1 MGVVTKGK
9 PSRKPRDRRPRYQ
22 VFFALAIN
30 AWIPSWF
37 KGGIFQGGIK
47 GVCVPALNCYSC
59 PSAMGA
65 CPIGAM
71 QTFFAGLRFNLSV
84 AQKKFGLYVA
94 GFLAT
99 VGSAV
104 GRMPCGWICPFGFV
118 QELVHKVPSPKIKI
132 PHFLTYFRYVV
143 LATTVVALP
152 LLIVDQFGYGQTW
165 FCKWICPA
173 GTLEAGIP
181 LMLIKADL
189 RPLIGFMYY
198 WKLGLLALFLVW
210 FVLSRRPFCRTVCP
224 ARRLLGP
231 VQQGQPL
238 PHGRR
243 RREMHPLR
251 QVHQGLPG
259 RDQYLQIGQLAR
271 LRPLPEMRLVVQV
284 RGDQLRV
291 PRQERSRGRRP
302 RQSVLTSAPQRLSNR
317 KPCLRKNPGR

>member
-1 MGVVTKGK
+1 MGAVTKAR
-9 PSRKPRDRRPRYQ
+9 PIRKPRDRRPRYQ
-22 VFFALAIN
+22 AFFALALN

-71 QTFFAGLRFNLSV
+71 QTFFGGLRFNLSV

-94 GFLAT
+94 GLLAT

-104 GRMPCGWICPFGFV
+104 GRMPCGWICPFGFF

-210 FVLSRRPFCRTVCP
+210 FVISRRPFCRTVCP
-224 ARRLLGP
+224 LGAFWGLFNKASLFRMVVDDEKCTLCDKCTKDCP
-231 VQQGQPL
+231 VEISIYKSANSP
-238 PHGRR
+238 
-243 RREMHPLR
+243 
-251 QVHQGLPG
+251 
-259 RDQYLQIGQLAR
+259 DC
-271 LRPLPEMRLVVQV
+271 V
-284 RGDQLRV
+284 RCLKCVSSCKFGAISYEFLGKKEVAVDLRV
-291 PRQERSRGRRP
+291 K
-302 RQSVLTSAPQRLSNR
+302 
-317 KPCLRKNPGR
+317 KPA

>member
-1 MGVVTKGK
+1 MGAVTKAK
-9 PSRKPRDRRPRYQ
+9 PIRKPRDRRPRYQ
-22 VFFALAIN
+22 AFFALALN

-71 QTFFAGLRFNLSV
+71 QTFFGGLRFNLSV

-94 GFLAT
+94 GLLAT

-104 GRMPCGWICPFGFV
+104 GRMPCGWICPFGFF

-210 FVLSRRPFCRTVCP
+210 FVISRRPFCRTVCP
-224 ARRLLGP
+224 LGAFWGLFNKASLFRMAVDDEKCTLCDKCTKDCP
-231 VQQGQPL
+231 VEISIYKSANSP
-238 PHGRR
+238 
-243 RREMHPLR
+243 
-251 QVHQGLPG
+251 
-259 RDQYLQIGQLAR
+259 DC
-271 LRPLPEMRLVVQV
+271 V
-284 RGDQLRV
+284 RCLKCVSSCKFGAISYEFLGKKEVAVDLRV
-291 PRQERSRGRRP
+291 K
-302 RQSVLTSAPQRLSNR
+302 
-317 KPCLRKNPGR
+317 KPA

>member
-1 MGVVTKGK
+1 MGVVTKAK
-9 PSRKPRDRRPRYQ
+9 PTRKPRDRRHRYQ
-22 VFFALAIN
+22 AFFALAMN

-37 KGGIFQGGIK
+37 KGGIFQGGVK

-104 GRMPCGWICPFGFV
+104 GRMPCGWVCPFGFV

-224 ARRLLGP
+224 LGAFWGLFNKASLFRMAVDDEKCTLCDKCTKDCP
-231 VQQGQPL
+231 VEISIYKSANSPDCVRCLKCVSSCKFGAISYEFL
-238 PHGRR
+238 GK
-243 RREMHPLR
+243 REVSP
-251 QVHQGLPG
+251 
-259 RDQYLQIGQLAR
+259 D
-271 LRPLPEMRLVVQV
+271 
-284 RGDQLRV
+284 LRV
-291 PRQERSRGRRP
+291 K
-302 RQSVLTSAPQRLSNR
+302 
-317 KPCLRKNPGR
+317 KPA

>member
-1 MGVVTKGK
+1 MGVVTTAK
-9 PSRKPRDRRPRYQ
+9 PARKPRDRRPRFQ
-22 VFFALAIN
+22 AFFALAIN

-71 QTFFAGLRFNLSV
+71 QTFFGGLRFNLSV

-94 GFLAT
+94 GLLAT

-224 ARRLLGP
+224 LGAFWGLFNKASLFRMAVDDQKCTLCDKCYKDCP
-231 VQQGQPL
+231 VEIKIYEKANSP
-238 PHGRR
+238 
-243 RREMHPLR
+243 
-251 QVHQGLPG
+251 
-259 RDQYLQIGQLAR
+259 DC
-271 LRPLPEMRLVVQV
+271 V
-284 RGDQLRV
+284 RCLKCVSSCKFGAISYEFLGKKEVAVDVRV
-291 PRQERSRGRRP
+291 KAS
-302 RQSVLTSAPQRLSNR
+302 
-317 KPCLRKNPGR
+317 

>member
-1 MGVVTKGK
+1 
-9 PSRKPRDRRPRYQ
+9 
-22 VFFALAIN
+22 
-30 AWIPSWF
+30 
-37 KGGIFQGGIK
+37 
-47 GVCVPALNCYSC
+47 
-59 PSAMGA
+59 MGA

-71 QTFFAGLRFNLSV
+71 QTFFGGLRFNLSV

-94 GFLAT
+94 GLLAT

-104 GRMPCGWICPFGFV
+104 GRMPCGWICPFGFF

-210 FVLSRRPFCRTVCP
+210 FVISRRPFCRTVCP
-224 ARRLLGP
+224 LGAFWGLFNKASLFRMAVDDEKCTLCDKCTKDCP
-231 VQQGQPL
+231 VEISIYKSANSP
-238 PHGRR
+238 
-243 RREMHPLR
+243 
-251 QVHQGLPG
+251 
-259 RDQYLQIGQLAR
+259 DC
-271 LRPLPEMRLVVQV
+271 V
-284 RGDQLRV
+284 RCLKCVSSCKFGAISYEFLGKKEVAVDLRV
-291 PRQERSRGRRP
+291 K
-302 RQSVLTSAPQRLSNR
+302 
-317 KPCLRKNPGR
+317 KPA

>member
-1 MGVVTKGK
+1 MGVVTKAK
-9 PSRKPRDRRPRYQ
+9 PARKPRDRRPRYQ
-22 VFFALAIN
+22 AFFALAIN

-104 GRMPCGWICPFGFV
+104 GRMPCGWVCPFGFV

-224 ARRLLGP
+224 LGAFWGLFNKASLFRMAVDDQKCTLCDKCYKDCP
-231 VQQGQPL
+231 VEIKIYEKANSPDCVRCLKCVSSCKFGAISYEFL
-238 PHGRR
+238 GK
-243 RREMHPLR
+243 REVSP
-251 QVHQGLPG
+251 
-259 RDQYLQIGQLAR
+259 D
-271 LRPLPEMRLVVQV
+271 
-284 RGDQLRV
+284 LRV
-291 PRQERSRGRRP
+291 K
-302 RQSVLTSAPQRLSNR
+302 
-317 KPCLRKNPGR
+317 KPA

>member
-1 MGVVTKGK
+1 MGVVTKAK
-9 PSRKPRDRRPRYQ
+9 PARKPRDRRPRYQ
-22 VFFALAIN
+22 AFFALAIN

-104 GRMPCGWICPFGFV
+104 GRMPCGWVCPFGFV

-224 ARRLLGP
+224 LGAFWGLFNKASLFRMAVDDEKCTLCDKCTKDCP
-231 VQQGQPL
+231 VEISIYKSANSPDCVRCLKCVSSCKFGAISYEFL
-238 PHGRR
+238 GK
-243 RREMHPLR
+243 REVSP
-251 QVHQGLPG
+251 
-259 RDQYLQIGQLAR
+259 D
-271 LRPLPEMRLVVQV
+271 
-284 RGDQLRV
+284 LRV
-291 PRQERSRGRRP
+291 K
-302 RQSVLTSAPQRLSNR
+302 
-317 KPCLRKNPGR
+317 KPA

>member
-1 MGVVTKGK
+1 MGVVTTAK
-9 PSRKPRDRRPRYQ
+9 PARKPRDRRPRFQ
-22 VFFALAIN
+22 AFFALAIN

-71 QTFFAGLRFNLSV
+71 QTFFGGLRFNLSV

-94 GFLAT
+94 GLLAT

-224 ARRLLGP
+224 LGAFWGLFNKASLFRMAVDPDKCTLCDKCYKDCP
-231 VQQGQPL
+231 VEIKIYEKANSP
-238 PHGRR
+238 
-243 RREMHPLR
+243 
-251 QVHQGLPG
+251 
-259 RDQYLQIGQLAR
+259 DC
-271 LRPLPEMRLVVQV
+271 V
-284 RGDQLRV
+284 RCLKCVSSCKFGAISYEFLGKKEVAVDVRV
-291 PRQERSRGRRP
+291 KAS
-302 RQSVLTSAPQRLSNR
+302 
-317 KPCLRKNPGR
+317 

>member
-1 MGVVTKGK
+1 VTKAK
-9 PSRKPRDRRPRYQ
+9 SARKPRDRRHRYQ
-22 VFFALAIN
+22 AFFALAIN

-71 QTFFAGLRFNLSV
+71 QTFFGGLRFNLSV

-94 GFLAT
+94 GLLAT

-118 QELVHKVPSPKIKI
+118 QELVHKVPSPKLKI
-132 PHFLTYFRYVV
+132 PHVLTYFRYVV

-198 WKLGLLALFLVW
+198 WKLGLLSVFLVW

-224 ARRLLGP
+224 LGAFWGLFNKASLFRMAVDDEKCTLCDKCYKDCP
-231 VQQGQPL
+231 VQIRIYESANSP
-238 PHGRR
+238 
-243 RREMHPLR
+243 
-251 QVHQGLPG
+251 
-259 RDQYLQIGQLAR
+259 DC
-271 LRPLPEMRLVVQV
+271 V
-284 RGDQLRV
+284 RCLKCVSSCKFGAISYEFLGKKEVAADFRIK
-291 PRQERSRGRRP
+291 
-302 RQSVLTSAPQRLSNR
+302 
-317 KPCLRKNPGR
+317 KPA

>member
-1 MGVVTKGK
+1 
-9 PSRKPRDRRPRYQ
+9 
-22 VFFALAIN
+22 
-30 AWIPSWF
+30 
-37 KGGIFQGGIK
+37 
-47 GVCVPALNCYSC
+47 
-59 PSAMGA
+59 
-65 CPIGAM
+65 
-71 QTFFAGLRFNLSV
+71 
-84 AQKKFGLYVA
+84 
-94 GFLAT
+94 
-99 VGSAV
+99 
-104 GRMPCGWICPFGFV
+104 MPCGWICPFGFF

-198 WKLGLLALFLVW
+198 WKLGLLVLFLGLVRPQPAA
-210 FVLSRRPFCRTVCP
+210 LLPDGLPPRRV
-224 ARRLLGP
+224 LGP

-251 QVHQGLPG
+251 QVP
-259 RDQYLQIGQLAR
+259 
-271 LRPLPEMRLVVQV
+271 
-284 RGDQLRV
+284 
-291 PRQERSRGRRP
+291 
-302 RQSVLTSAPQRLSNR
+302 
-317 KPCLRKNPGR
+317 

>member
-1 MGVVTKGK
+1 MGVVTTAK
-9 PSRKPRDRRPRYQ
+9 PARKPRDRRPRYQ
-22 VFFALAIN
+22 AFFALAIN

-71 QTFFAGLRFNLSV
+71 QTFFGGLRFNLSV

-94 GFLAT
+94 GLLAT

-224 ARRLLGP
+224 LGAFWGLFNKASLFRMAVDPDKCTLCDKCYKDCP
-231 VQQGQPL
+231 VEIKIYEKANSP
-238 PHGRR
+238 
-243 RREMHPLR
+243 
-251 QVHQGLPG
+251 
-259 RDQYLQIGQLAR
+259 DC
-271 LRPLPEMRLVVQV
+271 V
-284 RGDQLRV
+284 RCLKCVSSCKFGAISYEFLGKKEVAVDVRV
-291 PRQERSRGRRP
+291 KAS
-302 RQSVLTSAPQRLSNR
+302 
-317 KPCLRKNPGR
+317 

>member
-1 MGVVTKGK
+1 MGAVTKAK
-9 PSRKPRDRRPRYQ
+9 PVRKPRDRRPRYQ
-22 VFFALAIN
+22 AFFALALN

-71 QTFFAGLRFNLSV
+71 QTFFGGLRFNLSV

-94 GFLAT
+94 GLLAT

-104 GRMPCGWICPFGFV
+104 GRLPCGWICPFGFF

-210 FVLSRRPFCRTVCP
+210 FALSRRPFCRTVCP
-224 ARRLLGP
+224 LGAFWGLFNKASLFRMAVDDEKCTLCDKCTKDCP
-231 VQQGQPL
+231 VEISIYKSANSP
-238 PHGRR
+238 
-243 RREMHPLR
+243 
-251 QVHQGLPG
+251 
-259 RDQYLQIGQLAR
+259 DC
-271 LRPLPEMRLVVQV
+271 V
-284 RGDQLRV
+284 RCLKCVSSCKFGAISYEFLGKKEVAVDLRV
-291 PRQERSRGRRP
+291 K
-302 RQSVLTSAPQRLSNR
+302 
-317 KPCLRKNPGR
+317 KPA

>member
-1 MGVVTKGK
+1 MGVVTTAK
-9 PSRKPRDRRPRYQ
+9 PARKPRDRRPRYQ
-22 VFFALAIN
+22 AFFALAIN

-71 QTFFAGLRFNLSV
+71 QTFFGGLRFNLSV

-94 GFLAT
+94 GLLAT

-224 ARRLLGP
+224 LGAFWGLFNKASLFRMSVDPDKCTLCDKCYKDCP
-231 VQQGQPL
+231 VQIRIYESANSPDCVRCLKCVSSCKFGAISYEFL
-238 PHGRR
+238 GRK
-243 RREMHPLR
+243 E
-251 QVHQGLPG
+251 VAV
-259 RDQYLQIGQLAR
+259 D
-271 LRPLPEMRLVVQV
+271 
-284 RGDQLRV
+284 LRV
-291 PRQERSRGRRP
+291 KAS
-302 RQSVLTSAPQRLSNR
+302 
-317 KPCLRKNPGR
+317 

>member
-1 MGVVTKGK
+1 MGAVTKAR
-9 PSRKPRDRRPRYQ
+9 PIRKPRDRRPRYQ
-22 VFFALAIN
+22 AFFALALN

-71 QTFFAGLRFNLSV
+71 QTFFGGLRFNLSV

-94 GFLAT
+94 GLLAT

-104 GRMPCGWICPFGFV
+104 GRMPCGWICPFGFF

-210 FVLSRRPFCRTVCP
+210 FVISRRPFCRTVCP
-224 ARRLLGP
+224 LGAFWGLFNKASLFRMAVDDEKCTLCDKCTKDCP
-231 VQQGQPL
+231 VEISIYKSANSP
-238 PHGRR
+238 
-243 RREMHPLR
+243 
-251 QVHQGLPG
+251 
-259 RDQYLQIGQLAR
+259 DC
-271 LRPLPEMRLVVQV
+271 V
-284 RGDQLRV
+284 RCLKCVSSCKFGAISYEFLGKKEVAVDLRV
-291 PRQERSRGRRP
+291 K
-302 RQSVLTSAPQRLSNR
+302 
-317 KPCLRKNPGR
+317 KPA

>member
-1 MGVVTKGK
+1 MGAVTKAR
-9 PSRKPRDRRPRYQ
+9 PIRKPRDRRPRYQ
-22 VFFALAIN
+22 AFFALALN

-71 QTFFAGLRFNLSV
+71 QTFFGGLRFNLSV

-94 GFLAT
+94 GLLAT

-104 GRMPCGWICPFGFV
+104 GRMPCGWICPFGFF

-210 FVLSRRPFCRTVCP
+210 FVTSRRPFCRTVCP
-224 ARRLLGP
+224 LGAFWGLFNKASLFRMAVDDEKCTLCDKCTKDCP
-231 VQQGQPL
+231 VEISIYKSANSP
-238 PHGRR
+238 
-243 RREMHPLR
+243 
-251 QVHQGLPG
+251 
-259 RDQYLQIGQLAR
+259 DC
-271 LRPLPEMRLVVQV
+271 V
-284 RGDQLRV
+284 RCLKCVSSCKFGAISYEFLGKKEVAVDLRV
-291 PRQERSRGRRP
+291 K
-302 RQSVLTSAPQRLSNR
+302 
-317 KPCLRKNPGR
+317 KPA

>member
-1 MGVVTKGK
+1 MGVVTKAK
-9 PSRKPRDRRPRYQ
+9 PARKPRDRRHRYQ
-22 VFFALAIN
+22 AFFALAIN

-71 QTFFAGLRFNLSV
+71 QTFFGGLRFNLSV

-224 ARRLLGP
+224 LGAFW
-231 VQQGQPL
+231 
-238 PHGRR
+238 
-243 RREMHPLR
+243 
-251 QVHQGLPG
+251 GLFNKASLF
-259 RDQYLQIGQLAR
+259 RMAVDDEKCTLCDKCY
-271 LRPLPEMRLVVQV
+271 
-284 RGDQLRV
+284 
-291 PRQERSRGRRP
+291 
-302 RQSVLTSAPQRLSNR
+302 
-317 KPCLRKNPGR
+317 

>member
-1 MGVVTKGK
+1 MGVVTTAK
-9 PSRKPRDRRPRYQ
+9 PARKPRDRRPRFQ
-22 VFFALAIN
+22 AFFALAIN

-71 QTFFAGLRFNLSV
+71 QTFFGGLRFNLSV

-94 GFLAT
+94 GLLAT

-224 ARRLLGP
+224 LGAFWGLFNKASLFRMAVDPDKCTLCDKCYKDCP
-231 VQQGQPL
+231 VQIRIYESANSPDCVRCLKCVSSCKFGAISYEFL
-238 PHGRR
+238 GKK
-243 RREMHPLR
+243 EVAVDLR
-251 QVHQGLPG
+251 
-259 RDQYLQIGQLAR
+259 IK
-271 LRPLPEMRLVVQV
+271 
-284 RGDQLRV
+284 
-291 PRQERSRGRRP
+291 
-302 RQSVLTSAPQRLSNR
+302 
-317 KPCLRKNPGR
+317 KPA